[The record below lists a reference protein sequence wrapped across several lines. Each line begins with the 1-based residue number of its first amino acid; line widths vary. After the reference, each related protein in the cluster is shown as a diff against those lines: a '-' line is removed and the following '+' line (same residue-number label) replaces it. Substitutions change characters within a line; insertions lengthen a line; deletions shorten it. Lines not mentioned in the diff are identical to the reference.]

1 MTKVKNLHGVSELSH
16 DFLAGGS
23 MEEGKQGERELWG
36 EGGGCE
42 KRKEG
47 VGGGRMMWVEE
58 GRCGRREV

>member
-1 MTKVKNLHGVSELSH
+1 
-16 DFLAGGS
+16 
-23 MEEGKQGERELWG
+23 MEEGEQGERELWG